1 VTGRTHRIAVCED
14 SRSFSAA
21 LRAFLERDDELEVVG
36 SYETG
41 EKLVAAMDS
50 LDADLVTMDLELPGM
65 GGLRTIEAIMRERPV
80 PILVLSSHVGERAEP
95 AAAALAAGALEA
107 VHKQGMGIDR
117 PDHNLAMALRSRIKL
132 LADLKP
138 KIRVGGRA
146 LGPDPDRVP
155 DRKARAV
162 AMGASVGGPAALL
175 AVLEALPAGY
185 SPPVLVVQHIAS
197 GFIAALVKWLDERV
211 ALPVRLAEEGARADS
226 GVWFAP
232 DDAHLL
238 LQPTMRFSLDREP
251 GFDIHRPS
259 LDALFASVADAAG
272 DGAVGVV
279 LTGMGRDG
287 AEGAAAIRTAGGRVI
302 AQDERTSDVFGMPA
316 AAIEAGAEVV
326 LPLDEIGPVL
336 RTLRVGAGVR

>member
-1 VTGRTHRIAVCED
+1 MPGRTYRIAVCED
-14 SRSFSAA
+14 SPSFSKT

-41 EKLVAAMDS
+41 EELVAA
-50 LDADLVTMDLELPGM
+50 LDGLGADLVTMDLELPGM
-65 GGLRTIEAIMRERPV
+65 GGLRTIEVIMRERPV

-107 VHKQGMGIDR
+107 AHKQAMGITR
-117 PDHNLAMALRSRIKL
+117 PDGTVAMALRSRIKL

-138 KIRVGGRA
+138 KIRVGGHD
-146 LGPDPDRVP
+146 LGPDPDRAL
-155 DRKARAV
+155 DRKAPAV

-175 AVLEALPAGY
+175 AVLESLPADY
-185 SPPVLVVQHIAS
+185 SPPVVVVQHIAA
-197 GFIAALVKWLDERV
+197 GFIEAMAKWLDQRV
-211 ALPVRLAEEGARADS
+211 ALPVRLAEDGARADS
-226 GVWFAP
+226 GVWFAA

-238 LQPTMRFSLDREP
+238 LDPTMHFSLDREP

-272 DGAVGVV
+272 AEAVGVV

-287 AEGAAAIRTAGGRVI
+287 AKGVAAIRAAGGRVI
-302 AQDERTSDVFGMPA
+302 AQDEGTSDVYGMPGA
-316 AAIEAGAEVV
+316 AVEAGARMI

-336 RTLRVGAGVR
+336 RTLRVGARV